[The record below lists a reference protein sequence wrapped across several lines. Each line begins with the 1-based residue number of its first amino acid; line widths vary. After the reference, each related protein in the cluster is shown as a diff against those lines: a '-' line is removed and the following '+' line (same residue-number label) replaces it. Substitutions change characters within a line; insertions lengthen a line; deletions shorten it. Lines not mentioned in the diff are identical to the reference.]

1 MKKIALSLAG
11 VLAAAAFAPEAAAVP
26 AFARQTGM
34 ACNACHEQHFPVL
47 SGFGRAFKA
56 DGFTMMGAQE
66 KIEGDHLSIPANLNA
81 GILLK
86 AKYTMTNGAK
96 KVYRKDGG
104 DGVVGYDSTTGV
116 DDDTVVSTNDGMW
129 KVPDEFGLF
138 FGGRLGESEHLKVG
152 TMIEHS
158 MDDLV
163 GFRIP
168 LVTDMGGLKLSV
180 VPFLTDALG
189 PFYGYTESSTG
200 LNRAVRWNEHHA
212 DISAHRFVGVATG
225 AASGLTFMAKQEMGY
240 VALTRWT
247 PTFPMVDQALSLNM
261 VHVGL
266 TPNIAGWDTVLTA
279 EFISGTSK
287 SADTTAET
295 FVDGDVYKATGF
307 TAQGHADVADM
318 RVGVYATYANTPKST
333 ASETNSY
340 NTSTTDDKKAF
351 TIGTDVTVI
360 PHTLHLAAA
369 YRNGKS
375 GGKTDNALTLAATYD
390 ILQNLALQ
398 VTTSTYSG
406 SKYDTAQANGT
417 RQTSFL
423 LETAW

>member
-1 MKKIALSLAG
+1 MKKVALSLAG

-34 ACNACHEQHFPVL
+34 ACSACHAQHFPVL

-66 KIEGDHLSIPANLNA
+66 KIEGDHLSIPATLNA

-86 AKYTMTNGAK
+86 AQYRMTGGAT
-96 KVYRKDGG
+96 KVYNNAAG
-104 DGVVGYDSTTGV
+104 DLIT
-116 DDDTVVSTNDGMW
+116 TNDGKWM
-129 KVPDEFGLF
+129 VPDEFGLF

-168 LVTDMGGLKLSV
+168 MVTDMGGMKLSV
-180 VPFLTDALG
+180 IPFLTDALG

-212 DISAHRFVGVATG
+212 DISAHRYVGVATG
-225 AASGLTFMAKQEMGY
+225 AASGLTFLGKADMGY
-240 VALTRWT
+240 VSLTRWT
-247 PTFPMVDQALSLNM
+247 PNFPMTDAALSLNM
-261 VHVGL
+261 LHVGA
-266 TPNIAGWDTVLTA
+266 TPNIAGWDTVITA
-279 EFISGTSK
+279 EFISGTTK
-287 SADTTAET
+287 TADATVGT
-295 FVDGDVYKATGF
+295 FVDGNEYKATGLS
-307 TAQGHADVADM
+307 AQAHGQLADM
-318 RVGVYATYANTPKST
+318 EAGFYATYANTPKST
-333 ASETNSY
+333 ATKTNAY
-340 NTSTTDDKKAF
+340 NASTTEDKKAF
-351 TIGTDVTVI
+351 TVGADVTVI
-360 PHTLHLAAA
+360 PHTLHLGAA
-369 YRNGKS
+369 YRNGKAS
-375 GGKTDNALTLAATYD
+375 GKTDNALTLAATYD

-398 VTTSTYSG
+398 ITHSTYSG
-406 SKYDTAQANGT
+406 TKYDTAQANGT